1 VFERLGQVLAALFG
15 GKPIPGQP
23 QQPETPPPAPVAP
36 VVVPVVVEPAPAPEP
51 KKPLTTK
58 QKTTRAGIAIAAA
71 CATAVPLTQTKE
83 GLALKPYK
91 DPAAI
96 VTWCY
101 GETDGKP
108 LAIYT
113 KSQCGDML
121 RERMGRDYAPK
132 LLAPSCLPQLID
144 PARRN
149 EFAALIDA
157 SYNAGPVAVCKSPM
171 VIRMRADDW
180 VAGCKAFEGWYT
192 TARNRQTGQRIQLRG
207 LVIRRQDEMRL
218 CLRPE

>member
-1 VFERLGQVLAALFG
+1 MFGRLLEVIKALLG
-15 GKPIPGQP
+15 GKPVPGQP
-23 QQPETPPPAPVAP
+23 QEPAAPEPTPVV
-36 VVVPVVVEPAPAPEP
+36 VVVPVVVAPPPEP
-51 KKPLTTK
+51 KAPLTPK
-58 QKTTRAGIAIAAA
+58 QKATRAGIAIAAA

-83 GLALKPYK
+83 GIALKPYK

-96 VTWCY
+96 TTWCY
-101 GETDGKP
+101 GETEGKP

-132 LLAPSCLPQLID
+132 VLACVPKLIE

-180 VAGCKAFEGWYT
+180 SGGCKAFEGWYT